1 MRAAVV
7 HQPGAT
13 PVLEQFTDPQP
24 GPGVSVGAL
33 VAATLN
39 PLDVAFVNDQFPLRR
54 LQPPCIAGYE
64 AVVQLA
70 DGTRWYVTAPPSP
83 YGTLA
88 ELVPVPDSDRFP
100 VPAGLDPAL
109 AAALGVAGMAGWLA
123 LDYRAHLQPGE
134 TVLVLGAGGSAGRL
148 AVQSARALGASLV
161 VGAARGKDSSQAADL
176 GADAVVDL
184 ADEQAIDAGLA
195 AAPGGYDVIV
205 DFLWGGVAPH
215 AMNHAKR
222 GARYVQVGNAAG
234 ATSTITG
241 LVLRNKLLTLVGH
254 SLFATPAELRRS
266 AYAQLAG
273 HAIDGKLNMDMEQ
286 TRLEDISG
294 TWEHLKTGA
303 SRKLVVTPLRTRPPP
318 PPGAFPGMT
327 PQHRGTH
334 TVFTGWL
341 DQSALYGVLA
351 QMDALGLVLVEVR
364 RMKPHEKSLEH
375 RDTRSP

>member
-7 HQPGAT
+7 RQPGAT
-13 PVLEQFTDPQP
+13 PVLEQFTDPRP
-24 GPGVSVGAL
+24 APGVSVGTL
-33 VAATLN
+33 VAAALN

-70 DGTRWYVTAPPSP
+70 DGTRRYVTAPPSP

-88 ELVPVPDSDRFP
+88 ELVPLQDSDAFP

-109 AAALGVAGMAGWLA
+109 AAALGVAGLAGWLA

-148 AVQSARALGASLV
+148 AMQSARILGAGLV
-161 VGAARGKDSSQAADL
+161 VGAARGKDLADAADH

-184 ADEQAIDAGLA
+184 TDEAAVEAGLA
-195 AAPGGYDVIV
+195 AGAPGGYDVII
-205 DFLWGGVAPH
+205 DFLWGGTAPH
-215 AMNHAKR
+215 AMSHAKL
-222 GARYVQVGNAAG
+222 GARYVQVGNSAG
-234 ATSTITG
+234 AASTIPG

-254 SLFATPAELRRS
+254 SLFATPAAARRS
-266 AYAQLAG
+266 AYAQMAR
-273 HAIDGKLNMDMEQ
+273 HATEGKFTVDLEP

-303 SRKLVVTPLRTRPPP
+303 SRKLVDTP
-318 PPGAFPGMT
+318 
-327 PQHRGTH
+327 
-334 TVFTGWL
+334 
-341 DQSALYGVLA
+341 
-351 QMDALGLVLVEVR
+351 
-364 RMKPHEKSLEH
+364 
-375 RDTRSP
+375 